1 MEPVEPV
8 VARIFVQSLWHV
20 ILVRRTPS
28 HLVSTKRRD
37 WTLKAFPDERSPGSR
52 EPFEYLSILL
62 IKPPHAVITVPFR
75 HINR

>member
-37 WTLKAFPDERSPGSR
+37 WTLKAFPDERSPGS
-52 EPFEYLSILL
+52 PLSI
-62 IKPPHAVITVPFR
+62 
-75 HINR
+75 